1 MTRKEAIE
9 KLDQM
14 QSQIIHGS
22 RIFGDIADVIRLEI
36 KRGSAWAD
44 YAAHQEHCATCGEAV
59 SDCYEGSELKRA
71 AEEMEAQASN
81 ADLSCG

>member
-1 MTRKEAIE
+1 MTTKDAIE

-36 KRGSAWAD
+36 ERGSAWAD
-44 YAAHQEHCATCGEAV
+44 YATHQEHCVTCGEAV
-59 SDCYEGSELKRA
+59 SDCYEGTMLKRKA
-71 AEEMEAQASN
+71 TELEAR
-81 ADLSCG
+81 L